1 MEMDS
6 DNSLG
11 YIGGY
16 RLSCLLGEGSGGRVY
31 QAHQEQ
37 PARDVAIKVLLAQS
51 GLARKRFEREAELL
65 AALEH
70 NNIAR
75 LYESGAGA
83 TPLGDAPYLVM
94 ELVRGHDI
102 IHFTRA
108 NKLSD
113 SAKLELIVKI
123 ARAVHFAHTKGVIHR
138 DLKPGNILINE
149 QGEPKI
155 LDFGIARVVDLDQAD
170 MTRAGEVLGTLSYM
184 SPEQLNGQGVNA
196 DASSDVYAL
205 GVITYELLSGQSPY
219 PDLKNDTL
227 LSAVTRL
234 NRERPVP
241 LSQGTAH
248 ARGDLETIVMKAI
261 AFDASARY
269 ASAAEFAADIERF
282 LNQRPIEARPPTL
295 GYTLSLFTRRH
306 KAATAAAGVIVLALL
321 TAVSVSLRF
330 AYSEAQARSVAEQ
343 RAHEREAVNQ
353 FLIGMLTAAD
363 PEHAL
368 GERVTVLHVLDV
380 ARAELSGRNALSAT
394 SRFQLQ
400 RSLGNT
406 YVKLGRADDGLA
418 LLRAASQMP
427 QGAVD
432 DRLAIEIGEALTAN
446 GQEQDAL
453 DWLENL
459 PDDSSGGTEIQV
471 RRALARAEAL
481 LLLGRFPEA
490 ESLLQ
495 TLNEQAEH
503 TLDLAPQSE
512 LTMRILSAYGQALQQ
527 QGKYKDALPVALSA
541 VERMREQWGSEH
553 PRTSNAEEV
562 VANIY
567 QQSGDVEG
575 ALAIYQRIAET
586 RKRVLGPNHP
596 HSLSALSSVGST
608 LAIVGRAQDG
618 LEPARQAYE
627 GILHQ
632 LGEDAELTRA
642 VASLYA
648 YVAATAGERETSAQI
663 NRMLIAQAERKPD
676 GPAVNDL
683 IEYNNL
689 GNDYRVLERMD
700 EAVATYARLIALA
713 EGILEPEHLHLALYR
728 GNYAEVLR
736 RRGDFSAAM
745 TQLDLALPVVVG
757 ALGADHP
764 RSALFQQRR
773 ARAAQ
778 GDRDA

>member
-1 MEMDS
+1 METS
-6 DNSLG
+6 STNSLG
-11 YIGGY
+11 HIGSY
-16 RLSCLLGEGSGGRVY
+16 RLTRLLGEGTGGRVY
-31 QAHQEQ
+31 LAHQDQ
-37 PARDVAIKVLLAQS
+37 PARDVAVKVLLAQS
-51 GLARKRFEREAELL
+51 ALARKRFEREAELL

-94 ELVRGHDI
+94 ELVRGSDI
-102 IHFTRA
+102 AQYARSHA
-108 NKLSD
+108 LSD
-113 SAKLELIVKI
+113 ADKLGLIVKI
-123 ARAVHFAHTKGVIHR
+123 ARAVHFAHTNGVIHR

-149 QGEPKI
+149 HGEPKI
-155 LDFGIARVVDLDQAD
+155 LDFGIARVVDVDQAD
-170 MTRAGEVLGTLSYM
+170 MTRAGEVLGTLAYM

-205 GVITYELLSGQSPY
+205 GVITYELLSGRSPY
-219 PDLKNDTL
+219 PDLKTDTL
-227 LSAVTRL
+227 LSAITRL

-241 LSQGTAH
+241 LSQDLPH

-261 AFDASARY
+261 AFDTSARY

-282 LNQRPIEARPPTL
+282 LHKRPIEARPPTL
-295 GYTLSLFTRRH
+295 SYTLNLFARRH

-321 TAVSVSLRF
+321 AAVSVSLRF
-330 AYSEAQARSVAEQ
+330 AYSEAQARNVAEQ
-343 RAHEREAVNQ
+343 RADEREAVNQ
-353 FLIGMLTAAD
+353 FLIGMLSAAD

-380 ARAELSGRNALSAT
+380 ARAELTGRNDLSPT

-406 YVKLGRADDGLA
+406 YVTLGRADDGLA
-418 LLRAASQMP
+418 LLRAASQTQP
-427 QGAVD
+427 GQTD
-432 DRLAIEIGEALTAN
+432 PRLAIEIGEALTAN
-446 GQEQDAL
+446 GQEQEAL
-453 DWLENL
+453 DWLDNL
-459 PDDSSGGTEIQV
+459 SQSETASTDTRI
-471 RRALARAEAL
+471 RREVARADAL

-490 ESLLQ
+490 EKLLHD
-495 TLNEQAEH
+495 LNEQVQK

-512 LTMRILSAYGQALQQ
+512 LAMRILSGYGQALQQ
-527 QGKYKDALPVALSA
+527 QGKYKEALPVAQSA
-541 VERMREQWGSEH
+541 VERMRAHWGPDH
-553 PRTSNAEEV
+553 PRTTNAEEV

-567 QQSGDVEG
+567 QQSGDAER
-575 ALAIYQRIAET
+575 ALQIYQNIAQI
-586 RKRVLGPNHP
+586 RQRVLGPEHP

-608 LAIVGRAQDG
+608 LAIVGRASEG
-618 LEPARQAYE
+618 LEPARRAYE

-648 YVAATAGERETSAQI
+648 YVAATAGERETSAKI
-663 NRMLIAQAERKPD
+663 NRALIAQAERKPE

-689 GNDYRVLERMD
+689 GNDLRVLNRLD
-700 EAVATYARLIALA
+700 DAVDTYARLIALA
-713 EGILEPEHLHLALYR
+713 ETMLEPDHLHLALYR

-736 RRGDFSAAM
+736 RHGDFDAAV
-745 TQLDLALPVVVG
+745 TQLNLAIPVVTQ
-757 ALGADHP
+757 ALGADHA
-764 RSALFQQRR
+764 RTTLFVERRQR
-773 ARAAQ
+773 ASK
-778 GDRDA
+778 GDSGI